1 MCLFHM
7 SHPPHFFSYL
17 FFFVFTTWPSV
28 FKDILVGQEEEE
40 EEQSHGGGGGYLFAI
55 FYVVIIPRQHKIDA
69 H

>member
-40 EEQSHGGGGGYLFAI
+40 EQSHGGGGGYLFAI